1 MTKPRLGRSIL
12 AFIFIFIFV
21 AALAVPIVSTVTAR
35 AQTATP
41 TPSVTTT
48 TSPEVRAGNAIVG
61 LLILTGFAA
70 AGYFV
75 AKWVRGGRRPRP
87 PGPWFGGR

>member
-1 MTKPRLGRSIL
+1 MTKPRIRAILLGVLTVIALVLFSL
-12 AFIFIFIFV
+12 A
-21 AALAVPIVSTVTAR
+21 AR

-75 AKWVRGGRRPRP
+75 AKRIRGGRRPRP